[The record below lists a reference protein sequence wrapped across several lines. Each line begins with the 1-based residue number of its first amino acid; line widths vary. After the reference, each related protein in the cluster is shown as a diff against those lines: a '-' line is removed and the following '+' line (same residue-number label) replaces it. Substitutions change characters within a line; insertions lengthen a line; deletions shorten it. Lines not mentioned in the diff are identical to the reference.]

1 MWYDDSEEWVDPSTN
16 LVTYRTRN
24 EEAQYQSQTRI
35 GLLNYLRPGYDWSF
49 AQLFGNPNRGPP
61 TKPRM
66 QIAQPK
72 FQMQWGLEKEDYA
85 RMQFSDYAI
94 SRRAAL
100 RGSKWVQHPRSSCNI
115 KTRDT
120 IWMNLR
126 RWLRRAR
133 KAIYNR
139 SLVGYL
145 TTRGNGSISSMYNR
159 ALR

>member
-35 GLLNYLRPGYDWSF
+35 GLLNYLRPGWSF
-49 AQLFGNPNRGPP
+49 ARLLNLPP

-72 FQMQWGLEKEDYA
+72 FQQLWGRELDDYSVYSHMF
-85 RMQFSDYAI
+85 RQ
-94 SRRAAL
+94 
-100 RGSKWVQHPRSSCNI
+100 SKWVQHPRSSCPI
-115 KTRDT
+115 KSRDT

-145 TTRGNGSISSMYNR
+145 TTRGNSSMSSMYNR
-159 ALR
+159 TLR

>member
-1 MWYDDSEEWVDPSTN
+1 MWYDDSEEVAPRAN
-16 LVTYRTRN
+16 PLVRLVNYRTSN
-24 EEAQYQSQTRI
+24 EEEIFQEQSRI
-35 GLLNYLRPGYDWSF
+35 GLLDYKRYRLDYRRYRP
-49 AQLFGNPNRGPP
+49 PP
-61 TKPRM
+61 KPRM

-72 FQMQWGLEKEDYA
+72 FQNLWGRELDDYSVYSHMF
-85 RMQFSDYAI
+85 RQ
-94 SRRAAL
+94 
-100 RGSKWVQHPRSSCNI
+100 SKWVQHPRSSCPI
-115 KTRDT
+115 KSRDT

>member
-35 GLLNYLRPGYDWSF
+35 GLLNYLRPGWSF
-49 AQLFGNPNRGPP
+49 AHLLNLPP

-72 FQMQWGLEKEDYA
+72 FQQLWGRELDDYSVYSHMF
-85 RMQFSDYAI
+85 RQ
-94 SRRAAL
+94 
-100 RGSKWVQHPRSSCNI
+100 SKWVQHPRSSCPI
-115 KTRDT
+115 KSRDT

-145 TTRGNGSISSMYNR
+145 TTRGNSSMSSMYNR
-159 ALR
+159 TLR

>member
-49 AQLFGNPNRGPP
+49 AQLFGNPNRRPP
-61 TKPRM
+61 PKPRM

-72 FQMQWGLEKEDYA
+72 FQNLWGRELDDYSVYSHMF
-85 RMQFSDYAI
+85 RQ
-94 SRRAAL
+94 
-100 RGSKWVQHPRSSCNI
+100 SKWVQHPRSSCPI
-115 KTRDT
+115 KSRDT

-145 TTRGNGSISSMYNR
+145 TTRGNSSMSSMYNR
-159 ALR
+159 TLR